1 MTKTAVVIGVGP
13 LRGLGAVLART
24 AAREGLHVVVA
35 GRTQAKIEAVAAA
48 IREAGGLATAIPC
61 DTTEEEQVV
70 ALIAQTEAIGPID
83 LAIYNAGN
91 NMPGEYLDMEASYFD
106 QCYRVGLFGGFLFS
120 REALRRMTPRGKG
133 CLIFTGASA
142 SMRGK
147 PWFAAFTAAKG
158 GLRNL
163 AQSLARDFQPRGIH
177 VGHVVIDGGIYG
189 EKIQTRVPDWYADK
203 GEDGLI
209 DLQGIADAYLFLY
222 QQPSNAWT
230 HELDLRTHLE
240 NF

>member
-1 MTKTAVVIGVGP
+1 MNTAVVIGVGP
-13 LRGLGAVLART
+13 LRGLGAYLCHA
-24 AAREGLHVVVA
+24 AAREDLHVVVA
-35 GRTQAKIEAVAAA
+35 GRSQEKLDEVVTSI
-48 IREAGGLATAIPC
+48 EAGGGKATALVC
-61 DTTEEEQVV
+61 DTTEEDQVIGLFER
-70 ALIAQTEAIGPID
+70 AEEIGPVE

-91 NMPGEYLDMEASYFD
+91 NMPGDYLEMEADYFD
-106 QCYRVGLFGGFLFS
+106 TCYRVGLFGGFLFS
-120 REALRRMTPRGKG
+120 REALRKMVPRGEG

-163 AQSLARDFQPRGIH
+163 AQSLAREFQPKGIH

-189 EKIQTRVPDWYADK
+189 EKVETRVPDWYEEK
-203 GEDGLI
+203 GEEGLI
-209 DLQGIADAYLFLY
+209 GLQGIADSFMYLY
-222 QQPSNAWT
+222 RQPRNAWT
-230 HELDLRTHLE
+230 HELDVRTHTE

>member
-1 MTKTAVVIGVGP
+1 MTKTAVIIGVGP
-13 LRGLGAVLART
+13 LRGLGAVLSQA

-35 GRTQAKIEAVAAA
+35 GRTRAKLDAVAAA
-48 IREAGGLATAIPC
+48 INEAGGKATAIAC
-61 DTTEEEQVV
+61 DTTDEAQVIE
-70 ALIAQTEAIGPID
+70 LINRAEAIGPID

-91 NMPGEYLDMEASYFD
+91 NMPGDYLEMEADHFD

-120 REALRRMTPRGKG
+120 REALRRMTPRGAG

-142 SMRGK
+142 SLRGK

-163 AQSLARDFQPRGIH
+163 AQSLAREFQPKGVH

-189 EKIQTRVPDWYADK
+189 EKIQTMVPDWYAEK
-203 GEDGLI
+203 GAEGLVG
-209 DLQGIADAYLFLY
+209 LEGIADAYLYLY
-222 QQPSNAWT
+222 RQPQNAWT

>member
-13 LRGLGAVLART
+13 LRGLGAVLSQS
-24 AAREGLHVVVA
+24 AAAAGLHVVVA
-35 GRTQAKIEAVAAA
+35 GRTQAKVDAVAEA
-48 IREAGGLATAIPC
+48 ITSSGGAATAIAC
-61 DTTEEEQVV
+61 DTTDEEQVIELMER
-70 ALIAQTEAIGPID
+70 AEAIGPID

-91 NMPGEYLDMEASYFD
+91 NMPGDYLEMEADYFD

-120 REALRRMTPRGKG
+120 REALRKMVPRGEG

-142 SMRGK
+142 SMRGR

-189 EKIQTRVPDWYADK
+189 EKIETGVPDWYAEK
-203 GEDGLI
+203 GSEGLI
-209 DLQGIADAYLFLY
+209 DLQGIADAYLYLY
-222 QQPSNAWT
+222 QQPRNAWT
-230 HELDLRTHLE
+230 HELDLRTHQE

>member
-1 MTKTAVVIGVGP
+1 MTKSAVIIGVGP
-13 LRGLGAVLART
+13 LRGLGAVLAQ
-24 AAREGLHVVVA
+24 AVAREGLHVVVA
-35 GRTQAKIEAVAAA
+35 GRSQDKLDAVSEA
-48 IREAGGLATAIPC
+48 INQAGGKATAVVC
-61 DTTEEEQVV
+61 DTTAEAQVIELV
-70 ALIAQTEAIGPID
+70 NRAEAIGPLA

-91 NMPGEYLDMEASYFD
+91 NMPGDFLEMEADYFD

-120 REALRRMTPRGKG
+120 REALRKMTPRGEG

-147 PWFAAFTAAKG
+147 PWFAAFAAAKG

-163 AQSLARDFQPRGIH
+163 AQSLAREFQPKGIH

-189 EKIQTRVPDWYADK
+189 EKIETRVPDWYEEK
-203 GEDGLI
+203 GAEGLI
-209 DLQGIADAYLFLY
+209 GLEGIADAYLYLY
-222 QQPSNAWT
+222 RQPRNAWT

>member
-1 MTKTAVVIGVGP
+1 MPKTAVVIGVGP
-13 LRGLGAVLART
+13 VRGLGAVLAQT
-24 AAREGLHVVVA
+24 ATRADLHVVVA
-35 GRTQAKIEAVAAA
+35 GRTQAKIDEVADA
-48 IREAGGLATAIPC
+48 IVNSGGMATAIRC
-61 DTTEEEQVV
+61 DTTEEQQVV
-70 ALIAQTEAIGPID
+70 DLINQAEAIGPID

-91 NMPGEYLDMEASYFD
+91 NMPGDYLEMEASYFD

-120 REALRRMTPRGKG
+120 REALRKMTPRKEG

-189 EKIQTRVPDWYADK
+189 EKIEKAVPDWYQEK
-203 GEDGLI
+203 GEEGLI
-209 DLQGIADAYLFLY
+209 DLQGIADAYLYLY
-222 QQPSNAWT
+222 QQNRNAWT
-230 HELDLRTHLE
+230 HELDLRTHQE
-240 NF
+240 TF

>member
-1 MTKTAVVIGVGP
+1 MTKTAVIIGVGP
-13 LRGLGAVLART
+13 LRGLGAVLAQT
-24 AAREGLHVVVA
+24 AARQDLHVVVA
-35 GRTQAKIEAVAAA
+35 GRTKAKLEAVVAA
-48 IREAGGLATAIPC
+48 IRATGGLATAIAC
-61 DTTEEEQVV
+61 DTTEEEQVI
-70 ALIAQTEAIGPID
+70 ALIDQAECIGPID

-91 NMPGEYLDMEASYFD
+91 NMPGGYLDMEASYFD
-106 QCYRVGLFGGFLFS
+106 QCYRVCLFGGFLFS

-163 AQSLARDFQPRGIH
+163 AQSLARDFQPKGIH

-189 EKIQTRVPDWYADK
+189 EKIQTRLPDWYAEK

>member
-1 MTKTAVVIGVGP
+1 
-13 LRGLGAVLART
+13 VLAQT
-24 AAREGLHVVVA
+24 AARQDLHVVVA
-35 GRTQAKIEAVAAA
+35 GRTQAKIDAVVAA
-48 IREAGGLATAIPC
+48 IRETGGLATAIAC
-61 DTTEEEQVV
+61 DTTEEEQVI
-70 ALIAQTEAIGPID
+70 ALIDQAERIGPID

-120 REALRRMTPRGKG
+120 REVLRRMTPRGKG

-163 AQSLARDFQPRGIH
+163 AQSLARDFQPKGIH

-189 EKIQTRVPDWYADK
+189 EKIQSRLPDWYAEK

>member
-1 MTKTAVVIGVGP
+1 MKTAVVIGVGP
-13 LRGLGAVLART
+13 QRGLGGMLCLT
-24 AAREGLHVVVA
+24 AARAGLHVVVA
-35 GRTQAKIEAVAAA
+35 GRTQEKVDAVAAA
-48 IREAGGLATAIPC
+48 IVEAGGAATAIAC
-61 DTTEEEQVV
+61 DTTEEDQVIALMEQ
-70 ALIAQTEAIGPID
+70 AEAIAPID

-91 NMPGEYLDMEASYFD
+91 NMPGDYLEMEAEYFD
-106 QCYRVGLFGGFLFS
+106 RCYRVGLFGGFLFS
-120 REALRRMTPRGKG
+120 REGLRKMAPRGEG

-163 AQSLARDFQPRGIH
+163 AQSLAREFQPKGVH

-189 EKIQTRVPDWYADK
+189 EKIEKVVPEWYAEK
-203 GEDGLI
+203 GSEGLI
-209 DLQGIADAYLFLY
+209 DLQGIADAYLYMY
-222 QQPSNAWT
+222 QQPRNAWT

>member
-1 MTKTAVVIGVGP
+1 VAGRSREKLDAVVASIEESGGAATAVV
-13 LRGLGAVLART
+13 
-24 AAREGLHVVVA
+24 
-35 GRTQAKIEAVAAA
+35 
-48 IREAGGLATAIPC
+48 C
-61 DTTEEEQVV
+61 DTTQEDQVV
-70 ALIAQTEAIGPID
+70 SLMEQAEAIAPVE

-91 NMPGEYLDMEASYFD
+91 NMPGDYLEMEADFFD

-120 REALRRMTPRGKG
+120 REALRKMAPRGEG

-163 AQSLARDFQPRGIH
+163 AQSLAREFQPRGIH
-177 VGHVVIDGGIYG
+177 VGHVVVDGGIYG
-189 EKIQTRVPDWYADK
+189 EKIETRVPDWYAEK
-203 GEDGLI
+203 GSEGLI
-209 DLQGIADAYLFLY
+209 DLQGIADAFMYLY
-222 QQPSNAWT
+222 RQPRNAWT

>member
-1 MTKTAVVIGVGP
+1 MQKTAVVIGVGP
-13 LRGLGAVLART
+13 VRGLGAVLAQT
-24 AAREGLHVVVA
+24 AARAGLHVVVA
-35 GRTQAKIEAVAAA
+35 GRTQAKIDEVADA
-48 IREAGGLATAIPC
+48 INKGGGMATAISC

-70 ALIAQTEAIGPID
+70 ELINQTEAIGPID

-91 NMPGEYLDMEASYFD
+91 NMPGDYLEMEASYFD

-120 REALRRMTPRGKG
+120 RETLRKMTPRGAG

-189 EKIQTRVPDWYADK
+189 EKIQTRVPDWYKEK
-203 GEDGLI
+203 GEEGLI
-209 DLQGIADAYLFLY
+209 DLQGIADAYLYLY
-222 QQPSNAWT
+222 QQKRNAWT
-230 HELDLRTHLE
+230 HELDLRTHQE
-240 NF
+240 TF

>member
-1 MTKTAVVIGVGP
+1 MTKTAVIIGVGP
-13 LRGLGAVLART
+13 LRGLGAVLAQ
-24 AAREGLHVVVA
+24 AVAREGLHVVVA
-35 GRTQAKIEAVAAA
+35 GRSQDKLDAVSEA
-48 IREAGGLATAIPC
+48 INQAGGKATAVVC
-61 DTTEEEQVV
+61 DTTAEAQVIELV
-70 ALIAQTEAIGPID
+70 NRAEAIGPLA

-91 NMPGEYLDMEASYFD
+91 NMPGDFLEMEADYFD

-120 REALRRMTPRGKG
+120 REALRKMTPRGEG

-147 PWFAAFTAAKG
+147 PWFAAFAAAKG

-163 AQSLARDFQPRGIH
+163 AQSLAREFQPKGIH

-189 EKIQTRVPDWYADK
+189 EKIETRVPDWYAEK
-203 GEDGLI
+203 GAEGLI
-209 DLQGIADAYLFLY
+209 GLEGIADAYLYLY
-222 QQPSNAWT
+222 RQPRNAWT

>member
-1 MTKTAVVIGVGP
+1 MNTAVVIGVGP
-13 LRGLGAVLART
+13 LRGLGAYLCLG
-24 AAREGLHVVVA
+24 AAREALHVVVA
-35 GRTQAKIEAVAAA
+35 GRSEDKVDAVVAT
-48 IREAGGLATAIPC
+48 IEAGGGVATAIVC
-61 DTTEEEQVV
+61 DTTQEQQVV
-70 ALIAQTEAIGPID
+70 SLMEQAEAIGPVE

-91 NMPGEYLDMEASYFD
+91 NMPGDYLEMEADHFD
-106 QCYRVGLFGGFLFS
+106 ACYRVGLFGGFLFS
-120 REALRRMTPRGKG
+120 REALRKMTPRGEG

-163 AQSLARDFQPRGIH
+163 AQSLAREFQPRGIH
-177 VGHVVIDGGIYG
+177 VGHIVIDGGIYG
-189 EKIQTRVPDWYADK
+189 EKIETRVPEWYAEK
-203 GEDGLI
+203 GQEGLI
-209 DLQGIADAYLFLY
+209 DLAGMADAFIYLY
-222 QQPSNAWT
+222 KQPRNAWT

>member
-1 MTKTAVVIGVGP
+1 MMKTGVVIGVGA
-13 LRGLGAVLART
+13 LRGLGATLCQSAART
-24 AAREGLHVVVA
+24 GLHVVVA
-35 GRTQAKIEAVAAA
+35 GRTQQKIDAVVASIEA
-48 IREAGGLATAIPC
+48 AGGVATAVVC

-70 ALIAQTEAIGPID
+70 ALMEQAESIAPID

-91 NMPGEYLDMEASYFD
+91 NMPGDYLEMEASYFD

-120 REALRRMTPRGKG
+120 REALRKMVPRGEG

-163 AQSLARDFQPRGIH
+163 AQSLAREFQPKGVH

-189 EKIQTRVPDWYADK
+189 EKIETAVPDWYAEK
-203 GEDGLI
+203 GPEGLI
-209 DLQGIADAYLFLY
+209 DLQGIADAFLY
-222 QQPSNAWT
+222 MYQQAPNAWS

>member
-13 LRGLGAVLART
+13 LRGLGAVLSQSAS
-24 AAREGLHVVVA
+24 AAGLHVVVA
-35 GRTQAKIEAVAAA
+35 GRTQAKVDAVAEA
-48 IREAGGLATAIPC
+48 ITSSGGAATAIAC
-61 DTTEEEQVV
+61 DTTDEEQVIELMER
-70 ALIAQTEAIGPID
+70 AEAIGPID

-91 NMPGEYLDMEASYFD
+91 NMPGDYLEMEADYFD

-120 REALRRMTPRGKG
+120 REALRKMVPRGEG

-142 SMRGK
+142 SMRGR

-189 EKIQTRVPDWYADK
+189 EKIETGVPDWYAEK
-203 GEDGLI
+203 GSEGLI
-209 DLQGIADAYLFLY
+209 DLQGIADAYLYLY
-222 QQPSNAWT
+222 QQPRNAWT

>member
-1 MTKTAVVIGVGP
+1 MKKTAVVIGVGP
-13 LRGLGAVLART
+13 LRGLGAMLAQR
-24 AAREGLHVVVA
+24 AAQEDLHVVVA
-35 GRTQAKIEAVAAA
+35 GRTQAKVDAVADA
-48 IREAGGLATAIPC
+48 IRQNGGVATAISC
-61 DTTEEEQVV
+61 DTTEEAQVV
-70 ALIAQTEAIGPID
+70 DLINQAEAIGPID

-91 NMPGEYLDMEASYFD
+91 NMPGDYLEMEASYFD

-120 REALRRMTPRGKG
+120 REALRKMTPRGEG

-147 PWFAAFTAAKG
+147 PWFAAFSAAKG

-163 AQSLARDFQPRGIH
+163 SQSLARDFQPRGIH

-189 EKIQTRVPDWYADK
+189 EKIETLVPDWYDEK
-203 GEDGLI
+203 GEEGLI
-209 DLQGIADAYLFLY
+209 GLQGIADAYLYLY
-222 QQPSNAWT
+222 RQPRNAWT

-240 NF
+240 AF

>member
-1 MTKTAVVIGVGP
+1 MMKTSVVIGVGP
-13 LRGLGAVLART
+13 LRGLGAVLAQT
-24 AAREGLHVVVA
+24 AARAGLHVVIA
-35 GRTQAKIEAVAAA
+35 GRTQAKVDAVAEA
-48 IREAGGLATAIPC
+48 IQQGGGTATAISC
-61 DTTEEEQVV
+61 DTTQEEQVV
-70 ALIAQTEAIGPID
+70 GLINEAEAIGPID

-91 NMPGEYLDMEASYFD
+91 NMPGDYLEMEASYFD

-120 REALRRMTPRGKG
+120 REALRKMTPRGKG

-163 AQSLARDFQPRGIH
+163 AQSLAREFQPKGIH

-189 EKIQTRVPDWYADK
+189 EKIQTRVPDWYEEK
-203 GEDGLI
+203 GEQGLI
-209 DLQGIADAYLFLY
+209 DLQGIADAYLYLY
-222 QQPSNAWT
+222 QQPNNAWT
-230 HELDLRTHLE
+230 HEMDLRTHLE

>member
-1 MTKTAVVIGVGP
+1 MQTAVVIGVGP
-13 LRGLGAVLART
+13 LRGLGAYLCHG
-24 AAREGLHVVVA
+24 AAREDLHVVVA
-35 GRTQAKIEAVAAA
+35 GRSQDKLEAVVTS
-48 IREAGGLATAIPC
+48 IEEAGGAATAVVC
-61 DTTEEEQVV
+61 DTTNEERVI
-70 ALIAQTEAIGPID
+70 ALMEKAEEIAPIQ

-91 NMPGEYLDMEASYFD
+91 NMPGDYLEMEADHFD
-106 QCYRVGLFGGFLFS
+106 KCYRVGLFGGFLFS
-120 REALRRMTPRGKG
+120 REALRKMTPRGAG

-163 AQSLARDFQPRGIH
+163 AQSLAREFQPRGIH
-177 VGHVVIDGGIYG
+177 VGHIVIDGGIYG
-189 EKIQTRVPDWYADK
+189 EKIETRVPDWYAEK
-203 GEDGLI
+203 GAEGLI
-209 DLQGIADAYLFLY
+209 DLQGIADAFIYLY
-222 QQPSNAWT
+222 KQPRTAWT